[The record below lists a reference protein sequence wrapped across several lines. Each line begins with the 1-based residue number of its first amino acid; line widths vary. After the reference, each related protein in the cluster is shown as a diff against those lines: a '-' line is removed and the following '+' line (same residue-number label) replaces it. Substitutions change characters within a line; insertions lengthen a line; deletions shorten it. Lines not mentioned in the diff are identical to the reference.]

1 MSNLF
6 KTAFVHVLHEQPT
19 PEEMSDSE
27 AMEQSLDKGTDP
39 ASFDT
44 AAADDGAADHL
55 MASSKLQASMV
66 GAVNEW
72 INRLSEFSEFLNG
85 TGPESMQS
93 KLKNAVPETLFDKIR
108 IAESKKIA
116 RVSMEVTAL
125 CEMMKGYS
133 ATSNSPKLRGV

>member
-39 ASFDT
+39 AAFDT
-44 AAADDGAADHL
+44 TADDGAADHL
-55 MASSKLQASMV
+55 MATSKLQASMV
-66 GAVNEW
+66 GAVEEW
-72 INRLSEFSEFLNG
+72 IRRLSEFSEFLNG

-93 KLKNAVPETLFDKIR
+93 KLKNSIPETLFDKIR